1 MFRLVIRDAEGGEA
15 SFPIMAPLT
24 IGRSH
29 ECDIRFL
36 DDSVSRR
43 HARVFLDYGD
53 PTVEDLSTPNG
64 TMVNGE
70 KIHGSVRL
78 RAGDVIQV
86 AHEKIRVIETSALED
101 FAQTTRIVK
110 DGGEVREMDGSF
122 TPWRE
127 PIEPRARQKNA
138 ATESEGEDDGKIQ
151 LDSADPPGKKPSKH
165 LLLLLGA
172 GFAILMFIVVLLVVT
187 R

>member
-29 ECDIRFL
+29 SCEIRLF

-53 PTVEDLSTPNG
+53 PAVEDLSTPNG

-110 DGGEVREMDGSF
+110 DGGEVREAEGPP

-127 PIEPRARQKNA
+127 PIEPRARPKYA
-138 ATESEGEDDGKIQ
+138 APESEGEDEGKIQ
-151 LDSADPPGKKPSKH
+151 SEGADPAGKKPSKR
-165 LLLLLGA
+165 LLLLIGA
-172 GFAILMFIVVLLVVT
+172 GFAILVIIVIFLVVNK
-187 R
+187 